1 MLRQCIEERCLIFG
15 LIRHVRQ
22 FWVLFEQILD
32 HILAVPSCGEVQAVL
47 AITFRLERVRVLN
60 DLSLTKLLEQVNMAI
75 FAYHLEK

>member
-1 MLRQCIEERCLIFG
+1 MLRECIEERRLILCLVW
-15 LIRHVRQ
+15 HVRQ

-32 HILAVPSCGEVQAVL
+32 HIFAVPTCGEMQAVL

-60 DLSLTKLLEQVNMAI
+60 DLTLTKLLEQINMPI